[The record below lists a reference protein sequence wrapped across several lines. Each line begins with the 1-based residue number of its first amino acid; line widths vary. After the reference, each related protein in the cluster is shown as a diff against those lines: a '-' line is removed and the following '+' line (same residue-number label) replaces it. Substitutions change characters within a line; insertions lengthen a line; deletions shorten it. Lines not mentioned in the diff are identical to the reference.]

1 MGIDKVHMLLIESRL
16 MREEYK
22 RDIVINYIAGNYSSN
37 KHLCCSILN
46 GKDDKVI
53 LEILA
58 DMIRA
63 TDVLDGML
71 STGQCRDGKI
81 MVDLCQ
87 AIASTLMQRLGNL
100 RSTRRGARRG
110 GL

>member
-53 LEILA
+53 LEILE
-58 DMIRA
+58 DIE
-63 TDVLDGML
+63 
-71 STGQCRDGKI
+71 QCINDE
-81 MVDLCQ
+81 LE
-87 AIASTLMQRLGNL
+87 
-100 RSTRRGARRG
+100 ARKNNG
-110 GL
+110 IPSF